1 MFLLF
6 SYLDSK
12 EKVMNDTIRI
22 VLYMYRLN
30 FCKVILRQV
39 DAKTIY
45 TIWSQTKL
53 YSELKYVFCFW
64 MISNTIY

>member
-45 TIWSQTKL
+45 TI
-53 YSELKYVFCFW
+53 
-64 MISNTIY
+64 